1 MDQTPLGDL
10 AFQVRHRLVDY
21 LKAARLHLDDSDPAD
36 IRTTCPCCGRMAFVL
51 EALSG
56 TPMPTWE
63 CGFCGKKGNTI
74 DYAQAYFGMTE
85 KRAIID
91 VCRRLGI
98 RITHLET
105 ITAASLMD
113 KQFDPQHELIEGML
127 APGLYILAGA
137 SKIGKSW
144 LVLQIAHC
152 VSMGLPLW
160 ERKVQKSEV
169 LYLALEDTE
178 RRIQNRLMRICG
190 GETGEIA
197 FATEA
202 EVLGRGFEEQVTNY
216 LHNHPRAKL
225 VIVDTLI
232 KVREMNSRGSAYADD
247 YATMTAFKRIAERYG
262 ITMLIVHHT
271 RKQEAGDIMDMIS
284 GTTGIMGCADGAM
297 VLERPMRRVPKGSIS
312 MTGRDFQDAKI
323 SLTQNLETMCW
334 EFVGYTDEMP
344 EEQLDPVLS
353 AIALLMEQ
361 QELWEGTA
369 EELCVQLQTL
379 NPRLNLKANALS
391 RRLNAQMQEL
401 ENQYGVRFTRS
412 RGTNGRQ
419 IRLEAVVDMYDNDD
433 VSDIG

>member
-1 MDQTPLGDL
+1 MEQTPLGDL
-10 AFQVRHRLVDY
+10 AFQVRHRLIDY
-21 LKAARLHLDDSDPAD
+21 LKAAKLHLNESDPAD
-36 IRTTCPCCGRMAFVL
+36 IRTTCPCCGQMALVL
-51 EALSG
+51 EALPG
-56 TPMPTWE
+56 TPTPTWQ
-63 CGFCGKKGNTI
+63 CGFCGKKGNAI
-74 DYAQAYFGMTE
+74 DYAQAYFGLTE
-85 KRAIID
+85 KKAIVD

-113 KQFDPQHELIEGML
+113 KQFAPQYELIEGML

-160 ERKVQKSEV
+160 GRKVQKSEV

-178 RRIQNRLMRICG
+178 RRIQSRLMRICG

-202 EVLGRGFEEQVTNY
+202 ELLGRGFEEQVTNY
-216 LHNHPRAKL
+216 LHKHPQAKL

-247 YATMTAFKRIAERYG
+247 YATMTAFKRIAEQYG

-323 SLTQNLETMCW
+323 SLTQNPVTMCW

-344 EEQLDPVLS
+344 EEQQDPVLS
-353 AIALLMEQ
+353 AIAMLLEQ
-361 QELWEGTA
+361 QNPWEGTA
-369 EELCVQLQTL
+369 EELRVQLQEL
-379 NPRLNLKANALS
+379 CPRLDLKANALS

-401 ENQYGVRFTRS
+401 KNQYGVLLTRS
-412 RGTNGRQ
+412 RGSDGRQ
-419 IRLEAVVDMYDNDD
+419 IRLEAVDDMYDNDD
-433 VSDIG
+433 VSDIV

>member
-1 MDQTPLGDL
+1 MEQTPLGDL
-10 AFQVRHRLVDY
+10 AFQVRHRLIDY
-21 LKAARLHLDDSDPAD
+21 LKAAKLHLNESDPAD
-36 IRTTCPCCGRMAFVL
+36 IRTTCPCCGQMALVL
-51 EALSG
+51 EALPG

-63 CGFCGKKGNTI
+63 CGFCGKKGNAI
-74 DYAQAYFGMTE
+74 DYAQAYFGLTE
-85 KRAIID
+85 KKAIID

-98 RITHLET
+98 RITYLET
-105 ITAASLMD
+105 ITATSLMD

-202 EVLGRGFEEQVTNY
+202 EVLGRCFVDLVTYY
-216 LHNHPRAKL
+216 LLKHPQAKL

-247 YATMTAFKRIAERYG
+247 YATMTAFKRIAEQYG

-297 VLERPMRRVPKGSIS
+297 VLERPLRRVPKGSIS
-312 MTGRDFQDAKI
+312 DRK
-323 SLTQNLETMCW
+323 S
-334 EFVGYTDEMP
+334 
-344 EEQLDPVLS
+344 
-353 AIALLMEQ
+353 
-361 QELWEGTA
+361 
-369 EELCVQLQTL
+369 
-379 NPRLNLKANALS
+379 
-391 RRLNAQMQEL
+391 
-401 ENQYGVRFTRS
+401 
-412 RGTNGRQ
+412 
-419 IRLEAVVDMYDNDD
+419 VV
-433 VSDIG
+433 

>member
-1 MDQTPLGDL
+1 MEQTPLDDL
-10 AFQVRHRLVDY
+10 AFQVRHRLIDY
-21 LKAARLHLDDSDPAD
+21 LKAARLHLDESDPAD
-36 IRTTCPCCGRMAFVL
+36 IRTTCPCCSRMALVL
-51 EALSG
+51 EALPG

-85 KRAIID
+85 KKAIID

-152 VSMGLPLW
+152 VSMGRPLW

-190 GETGEIA
+190 GETGAIA
-197 FATEA
+197 FATDA
-202 EVLGRGFEEQVTNY
+202 EKLSQGFEEQVTNY
-216 LHNHPRAKL
+216 LRKHSQTKL

-334 EFVGYTDEMP
+334 EFIGYTDELP

-353 AIALLMEQ
+353 AIAMLMEQ

-369 EELCVQLQTL
+369 EELCAQLQTL

-419 IRLEAVVDMYDNDD
+419 IRLEAVDDMYDNDD

>member
-1 MDQTPLGDL
+1 
-10 AFQVRHRLVDY
+10 
-21 LKAARLHLDDSDPAD
+21 
-36 IRTTCPCCGRMAFVL
+36 
-51 EALSG
+51 
-56 TPMPTWE
+56 MPTWE
-63 CGFCGKKGNTI
+63 CGFCGKKGNAI
-74 DYAQAYFGMTE
+74 DYAQAYFGLTE
-85 KRAIID
+85 KKAIVD
-91 VCRRLGI
+91 VCRRPGI

-190 GETGEIA
+190 GETGAIA
-197 FATEA
+197 FATDA
-202 EVLGRGFEEQVTNY
+202 EKLSQGFEEQVTNF
-216 LHNHPRAKL
+216 LRKHPQTKL

-247 YATMTAFKRIAERYG
+247 YATMTAFKRIAEQYG

-271 RKQEAGDIMDMIS
+271 RKQEADDVMNMIS

-297 VLERPMRRVPKGSIS
+297 VLVRPNRGEQKAVLS
-312 MTGRDFQDAKI
+312 MTGRDIQDARI
-323 SLTQNLETMCW
+323 SLVQNLETMCW
-334 EFVGYTDEMP
+334 EFAGYTDEMP
-344 EEQLDPVLS
+344 EEQLDPVLPS
-353 AIALLMEQ
+353 IAILVEQ
-361 QELWEGTA
+361 QNPWIGTA
-369 EELCVQLQTL
+369 EELRAQLQEL
-379 NPRLNLKANALS
+379 NPRLDLKANALS
-391 RRLNAQMQEL
+391 RRLNAQAQDL
-401 ENQYGVRFTRS
+401 EHQYGILFTKH
-412 RGTNGRQ
+412 RGHDSKL
-419 IRLEAVVDMYDNDD
+419 IHLELATDASDGND
-433 VSDIG
+433 IFAIE

>member
-1 MDQTPLGDL
+1 MEQTPYGDL
-10 AFQVRHRLVDY
+10 TFQVRHRLIDY
-21 LKAARLHLDDSDPAD
+21 LKAAKLHLDESDPAD
-36 IRTTCPCCGRMAFVL
+36 IRTTCPCCGHMALVL
-51 EALSG
+51 DALPG

-74 DYAQAYFGMTE
+74 DYARFYYSLTE
-85 KRAIID
+85 QQAIID

-98 RITHLET
+98 RITHLKT
-105 ITAASLMD
+105 ITAASLID
-113 KQFDPQHELIEGML
+113 KQFDPQQELIEGML

-160 ERKVQKSEV
+160 GRQVQKSEV

-178 RRIQNRLMRICG
+178 QRLQKRLMCICG
-190 GETGEIA
+190 GETGSIA

-202 EVLGRGFEEQVTNY
+202 EVLGRGFEEQVTNF
-216 LHNHPRAKL
+216 LRSHPQAKL

-232 KVREMNSRGSAYADD
+232 KVREMNSRGNAYAND
-247 YATMTAFKRIAERYG
+247 YATMTAFKGIANQYG
-262 ITMLIVHHT
+262 ITILIVHHT
-271 RKQEAGDIMDMIS
+271 RKQEASDIMDMIS

-297 VLERPMRRVPKGSIS
+297 VLERPLRRAPRGSIS

-323 SLTQNLETMCW
+323 NLEQNPETMCW

-344 EEQLDPVLS
+344 EEKSDPLLI
-353 AIALLMEQ
+353 AIAMLLENQ
-361 QELWEGTA
+361 KVWEGTA
-369 EELCVQLQTL
+369 EDLCIQLQML
-379 NPRLNLKANALS
+379 NPKLNLKANAVS
-391 RRLNAQMQEL
+391 RRLNAQVQEL
-401 ENQYGVRFTRS
+401 GNRYGVRFTRS
-412 RGTNGRQ
+412 RGTTGRQ
-419 IRLEAVVDMYDNDD
+419 IRLEAIDDMYDNDD

>member
-1 MDQTPLGDL
+1 MDQTPLDDL
-10 AFQVRHRLVDY
+10 AFQVRHRLTDY
-21 LKAARLHLDDSDPAD
+21 LKAARLHLDESDPAD
-36 IRTTCPCCGRMAFVL
+36 IRTTCPCCGRMALVMESFP
-51 EALSG
+51 G
-56 TPMPTWE
+56 TPMPNWR
-63 CGFCGKKGNTI
+63 CGFCGEKGNAI
-74 DYAQAYFGMTE
+74 DYARFYYGLTDH
-85 KRAIID
+85 RAIID
-91 VCRRLGI
+91 ICRRLGI

-105 ITAASLMD
+105 ITASCLMN
-113 KQFDPQHELIEGML
+113 KQFEAQNELIEGML

-160 ERKVQKSEV
+160 ERKVRKSEV

-216 LHNHPRAKL
+216 LHKHPQAKL

-232 KVREMNSRGSAYADD
+232 KVREMNFRGSAYADD
-247 YATMTAFKRIAERYG
+247 YATMTAFKRITDRYG

-271 RKQEAGDIMDMIS
+271 RKQEASDIMDMIS

-334 EFVGYTDEMP
+334 EFVGYTDEIP
-344 EEQLDPVLS
+344 EEQVDPVLS
-353 AIALLMEQ
+353 AIAVLMEQ
-361 QELWEGTA
+361 QETWEGTA
-369 EELCVQLQTL
+369 EELCLQLQTL
-379 NPRLNLKANALS
+379 NPRLTLKANALS
-391 RRLNAQMQEL
+391 RRLNAQAQKL
-401 ENQYGVRFTRS
+401 EEQYGVRFARS
-412 RGTNGRQ
+412 RGTSGRQ
-419 IRLEAVVDMYDNDD
+419 IHLEAVDDMYDNDD
-433 VSDIG
+433 ISNIV

>member
-1 MDQTPLGDL
+1 MEQTPLGDL
-10 AFQVRHRLVDY
+10 AFQVRHRLIDY
-21 LKAARLHLDDSDPAD
+21 LKAAKLHLNEADPAD
-36 IRTTCPCCGRMAFVL
+36 IRTTCPCCGYMALVL
-51 EALSG
+51 EALPG

-85 KRAIID
+85 KKAIID

-105 ITAASLMD
+105 ITASSLLD
-113 KQFDPQHELIEGML
+113 KQFAPQHELIEGML

-160 ERKVQKSEV
+160 GRKVQKSEV

-178 RRIQNRLMRICG
+178 RRIQSRLMRICG

-202 EVLGRGFEEQVTNY
+202 EVLGRGFEEQVTNF
-216 LHNHPRAKL
+216 LHDHPQAKL

-297 VLERPMRRVPKGSIS
+297 VLERPLRRVPKGSIS

-323 SLTQNLETMCW
+323 SLTQDPETMCW

-344 EEQLDPVLS
+344 EEQQDPILS
-353 AIALLMEQ
+353 AIAMLLEQ
-361 QELWEGTA
+361 QNPWVGTA
-369 EELCVQLQTL
+369 EDLRIQLKYQC
-379 NPRLNLKANALS
+379 PRLDLKANALS

-401 ENQYGVRFTRS
+401 KNQYGVLLTRS
-412 RGTNGRQ
+412 RGSDGRQ
-419 IRLEAVVDMYDNDD
+419 IRLEAVDDMYDNDD
-433 VSDIG
+433 VSDIV

>member
-1 MDQTPLGDL
+1 
-10 AFQVRHRLVDY
+10 
-21 LKAARLHLDDSDPAD
+21 
-36 IRTTCPCCGRMAFVL
+36 
-51 EALSG
+51 
-56 TPMPTWE
+56 MPTWE
-63 CGFCGKKGNTI
+63 CGFCGKKGNAI

-85 KRAIID
+85 KKAIID

-98 RITHLET
+98 RITYLET

-190 GETGEIA
+190 GETGAIA
-197 FATEA
+197 FATDA
-202 EVLGRGFEEQVTNY
+202 EKLSQGFEEQVTNY
-216 LHNHPRAKL
+216 LRKHPQVKL

-247 YATMTAFKRIAERYG
+247 YATMTAFKRIADRYG

-271 RKQEAGDIMDMIS
+271 RKQEASDIMDMIS
-284 GTTGIMGCADGAM
+284 GTTGIMGCADGAI
-297 VLERPMRRVPKGSIS
+297 VLERPMRRAPSGSIS

-323 SLTQNLETMCW
+323 SLAQNSETMCW
-334 EFVGYTDEMP
+334 EFVGYTDEMA
-344 EEQLDPVLS
+344 EEQADPVLS
-353 AIALLMEQ
+353 AIAMLVEHQ
-361 QELWEGTA
+361 NPWEGTA
-369 EELCVQLQTL
+369 EELRLQLQKL
-379 NPRLNLKANALS
+379 YPRLSLKANVLV
-391 RRLNAQMQEL
+391 RKLNTQIQEL
-401 ENQYGVRFTRS
+401 ENQYGIRYVRHRGHDSKLIHLDFATDAS
-412 RGTNGRQ
+412 R
-419 IRLEAVVDMYDNDD
+419 DD
-433 VSDIG
+433 DISDIE

>member
-1 MDQTPLGDL
+1 MEQTPLGDL
-10 AFQVRHRLVDY
+10 AFQVRHRLIDY
-21 LKAARLHLDDSDPAD
+21 LKAAKLHLNEADPAD
-36 IRTTCPCCGRMAFVL
+36 IRTTCPCCGHMALVL
-51 EALSG
+51 EALPG
-56 TPMPTWE
+56 TPMPTWD

-85 KRAIID
+85 KKAIID

-105 ITAASLMD
+105 ITASSLLD
-113 KQFDPQHELIEGML
+113 KQFAPQHELIEGML

-152 VSMGLPLW
+152 VSMGMPLW
-160 ERKVQKSEV
+160 GRKVQKSEV

-178 RRIQNRLMRICG
+178 RRIQSRLMRICG

-197 FATEA
+197 FATES

-216 LHNHPRAKL
+216 LHKHPQAKL

-297 VLERPMRRVPKGSIS
+297 VLERPLRRVPKGSIS

-323 SLTQNLETMCW
+323 SLTQNPETMCW
-334 EFVGYTDEMP
+334 EFVGYTDEVP
-344 EEQLDPVLS
+344 EEQQDPILS
-353 AIALLMEQ
+353 AIAMLLEQ
-361 QELWEGTA
+361 QNPWVGTA
-369 EELCVQLQTL
+369 EDLRIQLKDQC
-379 NPRLNLKANALS
+379 PRLDLKASVLS

-401 ENQYGVRFTRS
+401 KNQYGVLLTRS
-412 RGTNGRQ
+412 RGSDGRQ
-419 IRLEAVVDMYDNDD
+419 IRLEAVDDMYDNDD
-433 VSDIG
+433 VSDIV

>member
-1 MDQTPLGDL
+1 MEQTPLGDL
-10 AFQVRHRLVDY
+10 AFQVRHRLIDY
-21 LKAARLHLDDSDPAD
+21 LKAAKLHLNEADPAD
-36 IRTTCPCCGRMAFVL
+36 IRTTCPCCGQMALVL
-51 EALSG
+51 EALPG

-85 KRAIID
+85 KKAIID

-105 ITAASLMD
+105 IAASSLLD
-113 KQFDPQHELIEGML
+113 KQFAPQHELIEGML

-160 ERKVQKSEV
+160 GRKVQKSEV

-178 RRIQNRLMRICG
+178 RRIQSRLMRICG

-216 LHNHPRAKL
+216 LHKHPQAKL

-297 VLERPMRRVPKGSIS
+297 VLERPLRRVPKGSIS

-323 SLTQNLETMCW
+323 SLTQDPETMCW

-344 EEQLDPVLS
+344 EEQQDPILS
-353 AIALLMEQ
+353 AIAMLLEQ
-361 QELWEGTA
+361 QNPWVGTA
-369 EELCVQLQTL
+369 EDLRIQLKYQC
-379 NPRLNLKANALS
+379 PRLDLKANALS

-401 ENQYGVRFTRS
+401 KDQYGVLLTRS
-412 RGTNGRQ
+412 RGSDGRQ
-419 IRLEAVVDMYDNDD
+419 IRLEAVDDMYDNDD

>member
-1 MDQTPLGDL
+1 MDQTPLVDL
-10 AFQVRHRLVDY
+10 TFQVKHRLIDY
-21 LKAARLHLDDSDPAD
+21 LTAAKLHLDESDPMV
-36 IRTTCPCCGRMAFVL
+36 IRTTCPCCGCMAVVREIL
-51 EALSG
+51 PG
-56 TPMPTWE
+56 TMATWE
-63 CGFCGKKGNTI
+63 CLTCNEKGNTI
-74 DYAQAYFGMTE
+74 DYAKNYFGLTE
-85 KRAIID
+85 KKALFE

-98 RITHLET
+98 RITFLET

-152 VSMGLPLW
+152 VSMGITLW
-160 ERKVQKSEV
+160 GRKTQQSEV

-178 RRIQNRLMRICG
+178 RRIQSRLMRICG
-190 GETGEIA
+190 GETGAIA
-197 FATEA
+197 FATDA
-202 EVLGRGFEEQVTNY
+202 EKLSQGFEEQVTNF
-216 LHNHPRAKL
+216 LRKHPQTKL

-247 YATMTAFKRIAERYG
+247 YATMTAFKRIADRYG
-262 ITMLIVHHT
+262 IAMLIVHHT
-271 RKQEAGDIMDMIS
+271 RKQEASDIMDMIS

-297 VLERPMRRVPKGSIS
+297 VLERPLRRVPKGSIS

-323 SLTQNLETMCW
+323 SLTQNPETMCW
-334 EFVGYTDEMP
+334 EFAGYTDELP
-344 EEQLDPVLS
+344 EEQLDPVL
-353 AIALLMEQ
+353 AAVAMLLENQ
-361 QELWEGTA
+361 NLWEGTA

-379 NPRLNLKANALS
+379 NPRLDLKANALS

-401 ENQYGVRFTRS
+401 ENQCGVRFSRS

-419 IRLEAVVDMYDNDD
+419 IRLEAVDDMYDNDD

>member
-1 MDQTPLGDL
+1 MEQTPLGDL
-10 AFQVRHRLVDY
+10 AFQVRHRLADY
-21 LKAARLHLDDSDPAD
+21 LKAAKLHLNEADPAD
-36 IRTTCPCCGRMAFVL
+36 IRTTCPCCGHMALVL
-51 EALSG
+51 EALPG

-85 KRAIID
+85 KKAIID

-105 ITAASLMD
+105 ITASSLLD
-113 KQFDPQHELIEGML
+113 KQFAPQHELIEGML

-160 ERKVQKSEV
+160 GRKVQKSEV

-178 RRIQNRLMRICG
+178 RRIQSRLMRICG

-197 FATEA
+197 FATES

-216 LHNHPRAKL
+216 LHKHPQAKL

-297 VLERPMRRVPKGSIS
+297 VLERPLRRVPKGSIS

-323 SLTQNLETMCW
+323 SLTQDLETMCW

-344 EEQLDPVLS
+344 EEQQDPILS
-353 AIALLMEQ
+353 AIAMLLEQ
-361 QELWEGTA
+361 QNPWVGTA
-369 EELCVQLQTL
+369 EDLRVRLKNQC
-379 NPRLNLKANALS
+379 PRLDLKANALS

-401 ENQYGVRFTRS
+401 KDQYGVLLTRS
-412 RGTNGRQ
+412 RGSDGRQ
-419 IRLEAVVDMYDNDD
+419 IRLEAVDDMYDNDD
-433 VSDIG
+433 VSDIV

>member
-1 MDQTPLGDL
+1 MEQTPLDDL
-10 AFQVRHRLVDY
+10 AFQVRHRLIDY
-21 LKAARLHLDDSDPAD
+21 LKAARLHLDESDPVD
-36 IRTTCPCCGRMAFVL
+36 IRTTCPCCSRMALVL
-51 EALSG
+51 EALPG

-63 CGFCGKKGNTI
+63 CGFCGRKGNTI
-74 DYAQAYFGMTE
+74 DYVQAYFGMTE
-85 KRAIID
+85 KKAIID

-113 KQFDPQHELIEGML
+113 MQFDPQHELIEGML

-152 VSMGLPLW
+152 VSMGLSLW
-160 ERKVQKSEV
+160 GRKVQKSEV

-178 RRIQNRLMRICG
+178 RRLQSRLIRICG
-190 GETGEIA
+190 GETGAIS
-197 FATEA
+197 FAIDA
-202 EVLGRGFEEQVTNY
+202 GRLSEGFEEQVTNY
-216 LHNHPRAKL
+216 LRKHPQTKL

-232 KVREMNSRGSAYADD
+232 RVREMYSRASAYADD
-247 YATMTAFKRIAERYG
+247 YATMTAFKRIADRYG

-271 RKQEAGDIMDMIS
+271 RKQEASDIMDMIS

-297 VLERPMRRVPKGSIS
+297 VLERPLRRVPKGSIS

-323 SLTQNLETMCW
+323 SLTQNPETMCW
-334 EFVGYTDEMP
+334 EFAGYTDELP
-344 EEQLDPVLS
+344 EEQSDPVLT
-353 AIALLMEQ
+353 AVAMLLENQ
-361 QELWEGTA
+361 NRWEGTA
-369 EELCVQLQTL
+369 EELRVQLQEL
-379 NPRLNLKANALS
+379 CPRLDLKANALS

-412 RGTNGRQ
+412 RGTDGRH
-419 IRLEAVVDMYDNDD
+419 IRLEAIDDVYDNDD
-433 VSDIG
+433 VSDIE

>member
-1 MDQTPLGDL
+1 MEQTPLGDL
-10 AFQVRHRLVDY
+10 AFQVRHRLIDY
-21 LKAARLHLDDSDPAD
+21 LKAAKLHLNEADPAD
-36 IRTTCPCCGRMAFVL
+36 IRTTCPCCGHMALVL
-51 EALSG
+51 EALPG

-74 DYAQAYFGMTE
+74 DYAQSYFGMTE
-85 KRAIID
+85 KKAIID

-105 ITAASLMD
+105 ITASSLLD
-113 KQFDPQHELIEGML
+113 KQFAPQHELIEGML

-160 ERKVQKSEV
+160 GRKVQKSEV

-178 RRIQNRLMRICG
+178 RRIQSRLMRICG

-216 LHNHPRAKL
+216 LHKHPQAKL

-247 YATMTAFKRIAERYG
+247 YATMTAFKRIAEQYG

-297 VLERPMRRVPKGSIS
+297 VLERPLRRVPKGSIS

-323 SLTQNLETMCW
+323 SLTQNPETMCW
-334 EFVGYTDEMP
+334 EFVGYTDEIP
-344 EEQLDPVLS
+344 KEQQDPILS
-353 AIALLMEQ
+353 AIAMLLEQ
-361 QELWEGTA
+361 QNPWVGTA
-369 EELCVQLQTL
+369 EDLRIQLKDQC
-379 NPRLNLKANALS
+379 PRLDLKANALS

-401 ENQYGVRFTRS
+401 KNQYGVLLTRS
-412 RGTNGRQ
+412 RGSDGRQ
-419 IRLEAVVDMYDNDD
+419 IRLEAVDDMYDNDD
-433 VSDIG
+433 VSDIV

>member
-1 MDQTPLGDL
+1 MEQTPLDDL

-21 LKAARLHLDDSDPAD
+21 IKAAKLHLNDSDPAD
-36 IRTTCPCCGRMAFVL
+36 IRTTCPYCRRMALVL
-51 EALSG
+51 EALPG

-74 DYAQAYFGMTE
+74 DYAQAYFGLTE
-85 KRAIID
+85 KKALFE

-98 RITHLET
+98 RITFLET

-152 VSMGLPLW
+152 VSMGIALW
-160 ERKVQKSEV
+160 GRKTQQSEV

-178 RRIQNRLMRICG
+178 RRIQSRLMRICG
-190 GETGEIA
+190 GETGAIA
-197 FATEA
+197 FATDA
-202 EVLGRGFEEQVTNY
+202 EKLSQGFEEQVTNY
-216 LHNHPRAKL
+216 LRKHSEAKL

-247 YATMTAFKRIAERYG
+247 YATMTAFKRIADRYG

-271 RKQEAGDIMDMIS
+271 RKQEASDIMDMIS

-297 VLERPMRRVPKGSIS
+297 VLERPLRRVPKGSIS

-323 SLTQNLETMCW
+323 SLTQNPETMCW
-334 EFVGYTDEMP
+334 EFAGYTDELP
-344 EEQLDPVLS
+344 EEQLDPVL
-353 AIALLMEQ
+353 AAVAMLLENQ
-361 QELWEGTA
+361 NLWEGTA
-369 EELCVQLQTL
+369 EELRVQLQTL
-379 NPRLNLKANALS
+379 NPRLDLKANALS

-401 ENQYGVRFTRS
+401 KNQYGVLLTRS
-412 RGTNGRQ
+412 RGSDGRQ
-419 IRLEAVVDMYDNDD
+419 IRLEAVDDMYDNDD
-433 VSDIG
+433 VSDME

>member
-1 MDQTPLGDL
+1 MEQTPLGDL

-21 LKAARLHLDDSDPAD
+21 LKAAKLHLNESDPAD
-36 IRTTCPCCGRMAFVL
+36 IRTTCPCCGRVAFVL
-51 EALSG
+51 EALPG

-85 KRAIID
+85 KKAIID

-98 RITHLET
+98 RITHLDT
-105 ITAASLMD
+105 ITASSLLD
-113 KQFDPQHELIEGML
+113 KQFAPQHELIEGML

-160 ERKVQKSEV
+160 GRKVQKSEV

-178 RRIQNRLMRICG
+178 RRIQSRLMRICG

-197 FATEA
+197 FATES

-216 LHNHPRAKL
+216 LHKHLQAKL

-247 YATMTAFKRIAERYG
+247 YATMTAFKRIAEQYG

-297 VLERPMRRVPKGSIS
+297 VLERPLRRVPKGSIS

-323 SLTQNLETMCW
+323 SLTQNPETMCW
-334 EFVGYTDEMP
+334 EFAGYTDELP
-344 EEQLDPVLS
+344 EEQSDPVLM
-353 AIALLMEQ
+353 AVAMLLENQ
-361 QELWEGTA
+361 NLWEGTA
-369 EELCVQLQTL
+369 EELRVQLQTL
-379 NPRLNLKANALS
+379 NPRLDLKANALS

-412 RGTNGRQ
+412 RGSDGRQ
-419 IRLEAVVDMYDNDD
+419 IRLEAVDDMYDNDD
-433 VSDIG
+433 ISDIE

>member
-1 MDQTPLGDL
+1 MEQTPLGDL
-10 AFQVRHRLVDY
+10 AFQVRHRLIDY
-21 LKAARLHLDDSDPAD
+21 LKAAKLHLNESDPAD
-36 IRTTCPCCGRMAFVL
+36 IRTACPCCGHMALVL
-51 EALSG
+51 EALPG

-85 KRAIID
+85 KKAIID

-105 ITAASLMD
+105 ITASSLLD
-113 KQFDPQHELIEGML
+113 KQFAPQHELIEGML

-152 VSMGLPLW
+152 VSMGLPIW

-178 RRIQNRLMRICG
+178 RRIQSRLMRICG

-216 LHNHPRAKL
+216 LHRHPQAKL

-232 KVREMNSRGSAYADD
+232 KVREMNTRGSAYADD
-247 YATMTAFKRIAERYG
+247 YATMTAFKRIAEQYG

-297 VLERPMRRVPKGSIS
+297 VLERPLRRVPKGSIS

-323 SLTQNLETMCW
+323 SLTQDPETMCW

-344 EEQLDPVLS
+344 EEQQDPILS
-353 AIALLMEQ
+353 AIAVLLEQ
-361 QELWEGTA
+361 QNPWVGTA
-369 EELCVQLQTL
+369 EDLRIQLKDQC
-379 NPRLNLKANALS
+379 PRLDLKANALS

-401 ENQYGVRFTRS
+401 KDQYGVLLTRS
-412 RGTNGRQ
+412 RGSDGRQ
-419 IRLEAVVDMYDNDD
+419 IRLEAVDDMYDNDD

>member
-1 MDQTPLGDL
+1 MEQTPLGDL

-21 LKAARLHLDDSDPAD
+21 LKAARLHLDESDPAD
-36 IRTTCPCCGRMAFVL
+36 IRTTCPCCSRMALVL
-51 EALSG
+51 EALPG

-85 KRAIID
+85 KKAIID

-152 VSMGLPLW
+152 VSMGLSLW
-160 ERKVQKSEV
+160 GRKVQKSEV

-216 LHNHPRAKL
+216 LHNHPQAKL

-271 RKQEAGDIMDMIS
+271 RKQEASDIMDMIS

-297 VLERPMRRVPKGSIS
+297 VLERPLRRVPRGSIS

-323 SLTQNLETMCW
+323 SLTQNLETRCW
-334 EFVGYTDEMP
+334 EFAGYTDELP
-344 EEQLDPVLS
+344 EEQSDPVLT
-353 AIALLMEQ
+353 AVAMLLENQ
-361 QELWEGTA
+361 NLWEGTA
-369 EELCVQLQTL
+369 EELRVRLQEL
-379 NPRLNLKANALS
+379 CPRLNLKANALS
-391 RRLNAQMQEL
+391 RRLNAQTQEL
-401 ENQYGVRFTRS
+401 KNQYGVLFARS
-412 RGTNGRQ
+412 RGSDGRQ
-419 IRLEAVVDMYDNDD
+419 IRLEAVDDMYDNDD
-433 VSDIG
+433 VSDIE

>member
-1 MDQTPLGDL
+1 MEQTPLGDL
-10 AFQVRHRLVDY
+10 AFLVRHRLVDY
-21 LKAARLHLDDSDPAD
+21 LKAARLHLDESDPAD
-36 IRTTCPCCGRMAFVL
+36 IRTTCPCCGRVALVL
-51 EALSG
+51 EALLG

-85 KRAIID
+85 KKAIID

-105 ITAASLMD
+105 ITATSLMD

-190 GETGEIA
+190 GETGTIA
-197 FATEA
+197 FATDA
-202 EVLGRGFEEQVTNY
+202 EKLSQGFEEQVTNF
-216 LHNHPRAKL
+216 LRKHPQTKL

-323 SLTQNLETMCW
+323 SLIQNPETMCW
-334 EFVGYTDEMP
+334 EFVGYTDELP
-344 EEQLDPVLS
+344 EEQLDPVLPS
-353 AIALLMEQ
+353 IAILVEQ
-361 QELWEGTA
+361 QNPWIGTA
-369 EELCVQLQTL
+369 EELRAQLQEL
-379 NPRLNLKANALS
+379 NPRLDLKANALS
-391 RRLNAQMQEL
+391 RRLNAQAQDL
-401 ENQYGVRFTRS
+401 EHQYGILFTKH
-412 RGTNGRQ
+412 RGHDSKL
-419 IRLEAVVDMYDNDD
+419 IHLEIATDASDGDD
-433 VSDIG
+433 ISAIE

>member
-1 MDQTPLGDL
+1 MEQTPLGDL

-21 LKAARLHLDDSDPAD
+21 LKAAKLHLNESDPAD
-36 IRTTCPCCGRMAFVL
+36 IRTTCPCCGQMALVL
-51 EALSG
+51 EALPG

-74 DYAQAYFGMTE
+74 DYAQAYFSMTE
-85 KRAIID
+85 KKAIID

-98 RITHLET
+98 RITHLDT
-105 ITAASLMD
+105 ITASSLLDM
-113 KQFDPQHELIEGML
+113 QFAPQHELIEGML

-160 ERKVQKSEV
+160 GRKVQKSEV

-197 FATEA
+197 FATES

-216 LHNHPRAKL
+216 LHKHPQAKL

-247 YATMTAFKRIAERYG
+247 YATMTAFKRIAEQYG

-297 VLERPMRRVPKGSIS
+297 VLERPLRRVPKGSIS

-323 SLTQNLETMCW
+323 SLTQNPETMCW

-353 AIALLMEQ
+353 AIAMLLEQ
-361 QELWEGTA
+361 QNPWVGTA
-369 EELCVQLQTL
+369 EELRVQLQERC
-379 NPRLNLKANALS
+379 PRLDLKANALS
-391 RRLNAQMQEL
+391 RRLNTQMQEL
-401 ENQYGVRFTRS
+401 KNQYGVLLTRS
-412 RGTNGRQ
+412 RGSDGRQ
-419 IRLEAVVDMYDNDD
+419 IRLEAVDDMYDNDD
-433 VSDIG
+433 VSDIV

>member
-1 MDQTPLGDL
+1 MEQTPLGDL
-10 AFQVRHRLVDY
+10 AFQVRHRLIDY
-21 LKAARLHLDDSDPAD
+21 LKAAKLHLNESDPAD
-36 IRTTCPCCGRMAFVL
+36 IRTTCPCCGRVALVL
-51 EALSG
+51 EALPG

-85 KRAIID
+85 KKAIID

-105 ITAASLMD
+105 ITASSLLD
-113 KQFDPQHELIEGML
+113 KQFAPQHELIEGML

-160 ERKVQKSEV
+160 GRKVQKSEV

-178 RRIQNRLMRICG
+178 RRIQSRLMRICG

-202 EVLGRGFEEQVTNY
+202 EVLGRGFEEQVTNF
-216 LHNHPRAKL
+216 LHDHPQAKL

-297 VLERPMRRVPKGSIS
+297 VLERPLRRVPKGSIS

-323 SLTQNLETMCW
+323 SLTQDPETMCW

-344 EEQLDPVLS
+344 EEQQDPILS
-353 AIALLMEQ
+353 AIAMLLEQ
-361 QELWEGTA
+361 QNPWVGTA
-369 EELCVQLQTL
+369 EDLRIQLKYQC
-379 NPRLNLKANALS
+379 PRLDLKANALS

-401 ENQYGVRFTRS
+401 KDQYGVLLTRS
-412 RGTNGRQ
+412 RGSDGRQ
-419 IRLEAVVDMYDNDD
+419 IRLEAVDDMYDNDD
-433 VSDIG
+433 VSDIV

>member
-10 AFQVRHRLVDY
+10 AFQVRHRLIDY
-21 LKAARLHLDDSDPAD
+21 LKAARLHLDESDPAD
-36 IRTTCPCCGRMAFVL
+36 IRTTCPCCGRMALVH
-51 EALSG
+51 EALPG

-85 KRAIID
+85 KKAIID

-105 ITAASLMD
+105 ITASSLLD
-113 KQFDPQHELIEGML
+113 KQFEPQHELIEGML

-178 RRIQNRLMRICG
+178 QRIQNRLMRICG

-202 EVLGRGFEEQVTNY
+202 EVLGRGFEEQVINY
-216 LHNHPRAKL
+216 LHKHPQAKL

-247 YATMTAFKRIAERYG
+247 YATMTAFKRIADRYG

-271 RKQEAGDIMDMIS
+271 RKQEASDIMDMIS
-284 GTTGIMGCADGAM
+284 GTTGIMGCADGAI
-297 VLERPMRRVPKGSIS
+297 VLERPMRRAPSGSIS

-323 SLTQNLETMCW
+323 SLAQNSETMCW
-334 EFVGYTDEMP
+334 EFVGYTDEMA
-344 EEQLDPVLS
+344 EEQADPVLS
-353 AIALLMEQ
+353 AIAMLVEHQ
-361 QELWEGTA
+361 NPWEGTA
-369 EELCVQLQTL
+369 EELRLQLQKL
-379 NPRLNLKANALS
+379 YPRLSLKANVLV
-391 RRLNAQMQEL
+391 RKLNTQIQEL
-401 ENQYGVRFTRS
+401 ENQYGIRYVRR
-412 RGTNGRQ
+412 RGHDSKLIYLDFATD
-419 IRLEAVVDMYDNDD
+419 ASCDD
-433 VSDIG
+433 DISDIE

>member
-1 MDQTPLGDL
+1 MEQTPLGDL
-10 AFQVRHRLVDY
+10 AFQVRHRLIDY
-21 LKAARLHLDDSDPAD
+21 LKAAKLHLDESDPAD
-36 IRTTCPCCGRMAFVL
+36 IRTTCPCCSRMALVL
-51 EALSG
+51 EALPG

-85 KRAIID
+85 KKAIID

-105 ITAASLMD
+105 ITASSLLD

-152 VSMGLPLW
+152 VSMGMPLW
-160 ERKVQKSEV
+160 EKKVQKCEV

-178 RRIQNRLMRICG
+178 RRIQSRLMRICG

-202 EVLGRGFEEQVTNY
+202 EVLGRGFEEQITNY
-216 LHNHPRAKL
+216 LHNHPQAKL

-232 KVREMNSRGSAYADD
+232 KVREINSRGSAYADD
-247 YATMTAFKRIAERYG
+247 YATMTAFKRIADRYG

-271 RKQEAGDIMDMIS
+271 RKQEASDIMDMIS

-297 VLERPMRRVPKGSIS
+297 VLERPLRRVPKGSIS

-323 SLTQNLETMCW
+323 SLTQNPETMCW
-334 EFVGYTDEMP
+334 EFAGYTDELP
-344 EEQLDPVLS
+344 EEQLDPVLT
-353 AIALLMEQ
+353 AVAMLVEQ
-361 QELWEGTA
+361 QSPWVGTA
-369 EELCVQLQTL
+369 EELRIQLQEL
-379 NPRLNLKANALS
+379 CPRLDLKANALS
-391 RRLNAQMQEL
+391 RRLNTQMQEL
-401 ENQYGVRFTRS
+401 KDQYGVLLTRS
-412 RGTNGRQ
+412 RGSDGRQ
-419 IRLEAVVDMYDNDD
+419 IRLEAIDDMYDNDD
-433 VSDIG
+433 VSDIE

>member
-10 AFQVRHRLVDY
+10 AFQVRHRLIDY
-21 LKAARLHLDDSDPAD
+21 LKAARLHLDESDPAD
-36 IRTTCPCCGRMAFVL
+36 IRTTCPCCGRMALVH
-51 EALSG
+51 EALPG

-85 KRAIID
+85 KKAIID

-113 KQFDPQHELIEGML
+113 KRFDPQHELIEGML

-271 RKQEAGDIMDMIS
+271 RKQEASDIMDMIS

-323 SLTQNLETMCW
+323 SLTQNPETMCW
-334 EFVGYTDEMP
+334 EFAGYADELP

-353 AIALLMEQ
+353 AIALLVEQ
-361 QELWEGTA
+361 QNPWAGTA
-369 EELCVQLQTL
+369 EELRVQLQEL
-379 NPRLNLKANALS
+379 CPRLDLKANALS

-401 ENQYGVRFTRS
+401 KNQYGVLLTRS
-412 RGTNGRQ
+412 RGSDGRQ
-419 IRLEAVVDMYDNDD
+419 IRLEAVDDMYDNDD

>member
-1 MDQTPLGDL
+1 MEQTPLGDL

-21 LKAARLHLDDSDPAD
+21 LKAAKLHLNESDPAD
-36 IRTTCPCCGRMAFVL
+36 IRTTCPCCGRVAFVL
-51 EALSG
+51 EALPG

-63 CGFCGKKGNTI
+63 CGFCGKKGNAI

-85 KRAIID
+85 KKAVID

-98 RITHLET
+98 RITHLDT
-105 ITAASLMD
+105 ITASSLLD
-113 KQFDPQHELIEGML
+113 KQFAPQHELIEGML

-160 ERKVQKSEV
+160 GRKVQKSEV

-178 RRIQNRLMRICG
+178 RRIQSRLMRICG

-197 FATEA
+197 FATES

-216 LHNHPRAKL
+216 LHKHLQAKL

-247 YATMTAFKRIAERYG
+247 YATMTAFKRIAEQYG

-297 VLERPMRRVPKGSIS
+297 VLERPLRRVPKGSIS

-323 SLTQNLETMCW
+323 SLTQNPETMCW
-334 EFVGYTDEMP
+334 EFAGYTDELP
-344 EEQLDPVLS
+344 EEQSDPVLM
-353 AIALLMEQ
+353 AVAMLLENQ
-361 QELWEGTA
+361 NLWEGTA
-369 EELCVQLQTL
+369 EELRVQLQTL
-379 NPRLNLKANALS
+379 NPRLDLKANALS

-412 RGTNGRQ
+412 RGSDGRQ
-419 IRLEAVVDMYDNDD
+419 IRLEAVDDMYDNDD
-433 VSDIG
+433 VSDIE

>member
-1 MDQTPLGDL
+1 MDQTPLDDL
-10 AFQVRHRLVDY
+10 AFQVRHRLIDY
-21 LKAARLHLDDSDPAD
+21 LKAARLHLDESDPAD
-36 IRTTCPCCGRMAFVL
+36 IRTTCPCCSRMALVL
-51 EALSG
+51 EALPG

-63 CGFCGKKGNTI
+63 CGFCGKKGNAI

-85 KRAIID
+85 KKAIID

-190 GETGEIA
+190 GETGAIA
-197 FATEA
+197 FATDA
-202 EVLGRGFEEQVTNY
+202 EKLSQGFEEQVTNY
-216 LHNHPRAKL
+216 LRKHPQVKL

-323 SLTQNLETMCW
+323 SLTQNPETMCW
-334 EFVGYTDEMP
+334 EFVGYTDELP

-353 AIALLMEQ
+353 AIAMLIEQ

-401 ENQYGVRFTRS
+401 ENQCGVRFSRS

-419 IRLEAVVDMYDNDD
+419 IRLEAVDDVYDNDD